1 MVATVCIFRV
11 FKAEAQALRERLERE
26 GDSHPP
32 ELNGDGVGAES
43 AEVESAAVKEELQR
57 TLEALKKV
65 ETSKM
70 NVENLLAEAKQA
82 REQPMK

>member
-1 MVATVCIFRV
+1 M
-11 FKAEAQALRERLERE
+11 EAQALKEKLERE
-26 GDSHPP
+26 GGSHPP
-32 ELNGDGVGAES
+32 ELNGDGVGTES
-43 AEVESAAVKEELQR
+43 AEEELQR

-70 NVENLLAEAKQA
+70 DVENLLAEAKQA